1 MASKLDSAEL
11 KDILRL
17 LKSGLLASDEKISAL
32 FGLHNDDEKLSAL
45 LGLDDDD
52 FDHKIDFDP
61 LHDLE
66 LDDMFED
73 IDDLDAELESM
84 CNFGLDEELESMC
97 NFGDLLSNIDAFEA
111 EMQLLRCPTFPF

>member
-52 FDHKIDFDP
+52 FDHKIDFAP
-61 LHDLE
+61 SQWS
-66 LDDMFED
+66 
-73 IDDLDAELESM
+73 ATTAS
-84 CNFGLDEELESMC
+84 
-97 NFGDLLSNIDAFEA
+97 LLYYC
-111 EMQLLRCPTFPF
+111 LL